1 MHKSCQRKLLSG
13 VFSEGFSHAMKTN
26 NVDAELIMHPRLRVA
41 KDNPE
46 I

>member
-1 MHKSCQRKLLSG
+1 MHKSCQRKLLLLSG

-41 KDNPE
+41 KD
-46 I
+46 